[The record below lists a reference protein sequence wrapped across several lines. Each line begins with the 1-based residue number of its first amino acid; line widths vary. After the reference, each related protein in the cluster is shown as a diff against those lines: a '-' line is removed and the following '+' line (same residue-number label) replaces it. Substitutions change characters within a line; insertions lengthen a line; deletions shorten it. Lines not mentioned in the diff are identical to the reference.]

1 MVKSSAFVS
10 IYGVRVVSFALKVTA
25 AMANICACMLCNIIL
40 LVSFLAFEDLLL
52 ILRLG
57 MHLAYH
63 RQTVEADCDSD
74 ATLTIVIT
82 HADCSAM

>member
-1 MVKSSAFVS
+1 MEFELSVC
-10 IYGVRVVSFALKVTA
+10 SFALKVTA
-25 AMANICACMLCNIIL
+25 AMANTCACMLCNIIL
-40 LVSFLAFEDLLL
+40 LVSFLAFEDLVL

-74 ATLTIVIT
+74 ATLRIVIT
-82 HADCSAM
+82 HAGCSAM